1 MRRGVVVTIAL
12 IAVLGLTG
20 LGVGLYFVFR
30 TTEETPD
37 EPPTTQIPHRKGAV
51 ATSADECTDI
61 AVNILKIGGSA
72 VDSAISATLCQ
83 GLVVSQSSGLGGG
96 LVATVY
102 IKETGEFETL
112 NSRETAPAAAFKDMY
127 ATNLESYDGGLA
139 IAVPGELKGL
149 FELHKKYGVLK
160 WSEVVQPVID
170 VAERGYKV
178 NKYLGEI
185 LVDRQAKI
193 KSRPLIRCEQ
203 KKHFVQK
210 LINLLVLE
218 ICLPILRQA
227 NCILK
232 VTL

>member
-37 EPPTTQIPHRKGAV
+37 ATEPPTTRKGAV

-170 VAERGYKV
+170 AAERGYKV

-193 KSRPLIRCEQ
+193 KSRPLIR
-203 KKHFVQK
+203 
-210 LINLLVLE
+210 
-218 ICLPILRQA
+218 
-227 NCILK
+227 
-232 VTL
+232 